1 MKYRQ
6 AGLRRGG
13 FVVRKLPIGTVTL
26 LFTDIEGSTRLL
38 QRLGESYAQ
47 VLREHRRLLRAAFE
61 QWHGYEV
68 DTQGDA
74 FFVVFERAVDAVCAA
89 RSAQQAIFETRWPDE
104 VAVRV
109 RMGLHTGEPQPTE
122 EGYIGLD
129 VHRAA
134 RIMSI
139 AHGGQVLL
147 SRETYELVAPDLPQ
161 NVSARDL
168 GAYRLKDIGGPYQ
181 LFQLV
186 MPGLP
191 ADFPPLSALSSRP
204 LHNLPAPSTSFV
216 GREQEVEAICDLLH
230 REQVRLLTLLG
241 TAGVGKTR
249 LALQVASRLAQEAEH
264 SPFEDGMAFV
274 ALDQVSEPE
283 GVIAAIAGAIN
294 AQEEKGY
301 ALFELVKLALQ
312 DRSLLLILD
321 NFEQVVAARKSL
333 VDLLAVCPGLKMLV
347 TSRSMLHV
355 QAEHIFEVSPLALP
369 ATTSLSDIET
379 LSQCAS
385 IALFVQRARAVQPDF
400 RLTAANA
407 AAIARLCTRLDGIP
421 LAIELA
427 AARVR
432 RFAPHTLLAQLER
445 GLAVLSGEAQDLPTR
460 QQTLRGAIAW
470 SYRLLNGEE
479 QRLFRRLAVFAA
491 GATREAAEQVATLT
505 DIAGDSVPDML
516 EALVDKSMLQRRED
530 AAGKGEIRYRLL
542 QTLREYGLECL
553 AEAEEME
560 ATRSAHAAYFL
571 AWAERAAPL
580 LSGATQAEE
589 LDRLDSEYENLRAAS
604 EWLLERAPQET
615 GRAEE
620 ALRLCIALTG
630 FWEIRGYLSEGLSL
644 LERALATG
652 ESAETAIRAQALH
665 EAGTLALMQD
675 DSERA
680 AAFLR
685 QSQLLFRESGDRAA
699 MAHIL
704 SMQGNL
710 ARARNAYKLARRLLE
725 EALSIYREL
734 GDMKRVAA
742 TREAMAQVA
751 IAQADYSRAISLL
764 EKNMARYKASGEQYR
779 AAYPLSLLA
788 RARFFA
794 RGDLELAREQ
804 AEASLALFKAVG
816 NRRLIASVL
825 SLLGQLALVAHEGP
839 QARALLEEGAS
850 AFETLADRP
859 GRAEALIALARL
871 SVEEGNLAQAH
882 ALYSKSLEL
891 LHGIEARELHA
902 ACLEGSGELL
912 VAQGEPERAVKL
924 WALAAS
930 IRAAIVAPTPP
941 VYRVPYVQAV
951 TTARE
956 RLGEERFLAVW
967 NEGRTLSLEQVQ
979 PVAGVPQ

>member
-191 ADFPPLSALSSRP
+191 AEFPPLPALSSRRP
-204 LHNLPAPSTSFV
+204 LRNLPAPSTSFV
-216 GREQEVEAICDLLH
+216 GREQEVGTVCDLLR
-230 REQVRLLTLLG
+230 RE
-241 TAGVGKTR
+241 
-249 LALQVASRLAQEAEH
+249 
-264 SPFEDGMAFV
+264 
-274 ALDQVSEPE
+274 QVSEPE

-294 AQEEKGY
+294 VQEEKGY
-301 ALFELVKLALQ
+301 ALFERVKLALQ
-312 DRSLLLILD
+312 DQSLLLILD
-321 NFEQVVAARKSL
+321 NFEQVVAARTSL
-333 VDLLAVCPGLKMLV
+333 VELLTACPGLKVLV

-355 QAEHIFEVSPLALP
+355 QAEHIFEVLPLALP
-369 ATTSLSDIET
+369 VTTSLSDVER

-385 IALFVQRARAVQPDF
+385 IELFVQRARAVQPGF
-400 RLTAANA
+400 RLTPDNA
-407 AAIARLCTRLDGIP
+407 PAIAQLCTRLDGIP

-432 RFAPHTLLAQLER
+432 RFAPHPLLARLER
-445 GLAVLSGEAQDLPTR
+445 GLAVLSGEAQDLPER
-460 QQTLRGAIAW
+460 QRTLRGAIAW
-470 SYRLLNGEE
+470 SYHLLNGEE
-479 QRLFRRLAVFAA
+479 QRLFRRLAVFA
-491 GATREAAEQVATLT
+491 GEATREAAAQVCAS
-505 DIAGDSVPDML
+505 AGSVPDML

-530 AAGKGEIRYRLL
+530 VAGKGETRYRLL

-553 AEAEEME
+553 AEAGEME
-560 ATRSAHAAYFL
+560 SARAAHAAYFL

-580 LSGATQAEE
+580 LSGATQAEQ
-589 LDRLDSEYENLRAAS
+589 LDLLGSEYENLRSAL
-604 EWLLERAPQET
+604 EWLLERCSHET

-620 ALRLCIALTG
+620 ALRLSIALTG

-644 LERALATG
+644 LERALAAG
-652 ESAETAIRAQALH
+652 ENASAAIRAQALH

-680 AAFLR
+680 AAYLR
-685 QSQLLFRESGDRAA
+685 QSQALFRESGDRAA

-751 IAQADYSRAISLL
+751 IAQADYSGAISLL
-764 EKNMARYKASGEQYR
+764 EKNLARYKASGEQYR

-788 RARFFA
+788 RTRFLA
-794 RGDLELAREQ
+794 RGDLELARAQ
-804 AEASLALFKAVG
+804 AEESLALFKAVG
-816 NRRLIASVL
+816 NRRLTASVL
-825 SLLGQLALVAHEGP
+825 GLLGQIALAAHEG
-839 QARALLEEGAS
+839 ARACALLEESAS
-850 AFETLADRP
+850 AFEELADRS
-859 GRAEALIALARL
+859 GRTEALITLARL
-871 SVEEGNLAQAH
+871 SLAEGNLAQAYT
-882 ALYSKSLEL
+882 LYNESLEL
-891 LHGIEARELHA
+891 LRGIEARELHA
-902 ACLEGSGELL
+902 ACLEGFGELL
-912 VAQGEPERAVKL
+912 VAQDEPERAVQH

-956 RLGEERFLAVW
+956 RLGEERFLAAW
-967 NEGRTLSLEQVQ
+967 NKGRNLSLEQAQ
-979 PVAGVPQ
+979 AVAGALQ

>member
-1 MKYRQ
+1 M
-6 AGLRRGG
+6 
-13 FVVRKLPIGTVTL
+13 RKLPTGTVTL

-38 QRLGESYAQ
+38 QRLGEGYAQ

-74 FFVVFERAVDAVCAA
+74 FFVVFERAAAAVFAA
-89 RSAQQAIFETRWPDE
+89 YSAQQAIFETRWPGE
-104 VAVRV
+104 ATVRV

-147 SRETYELVAPDLPQ
+147 SRETCELVVGDLPPT
-161 NVSARDL
+161 VSTRDL
-168 GAYRLKDIGGPYQ
+168 GAYQLKDIGGPYQ

-191 ADFPPLSALSSRP
+191 ADFPPLPALSSRRP
-204 LHNLPAPSTSFV
+204 LRNLPAPSTSFV
-216 GREQEVEAICDLLH
+216 GREQEVGTICDLLR

-301 ALFELVKLALQ
+301 TLFERVKLALQ

-333 VDLLAVCPGLKMLV
+333 VDLLAACPGLKMLV

-355 QAEHIFEVSPLALP
+355 QAEHIFEVPPLALP
-369 ATTSLSDIET
+369 AATSLSDIEA

-385 IALFVQRARAVQPDF
+385 IELFVQRARAVQPDF
-400 RLTAANA
+400 RLTPANA
-407 AAIARLCTRLDGIP
+407 PAIARLCTRLDGIP

-432 RFAPHTLLAQLER
+432 RFSPHTLLAQLER

-491 GATREAAEQVATLT
+491 GATREAAEQVGTLT
-505 DIAGDSVPDML
+505 DIAAGNVPDML

-553 AEAEEME
+553 AEAAEME
-560 ATRSAHAAYFL
+560 ATRAAHAAYFL

-589 LDRLDSEYENLRAAS
+589 LDRLDSEYENLRAAL

-620 ALRLCIALTG
+620 ALRLCNALTG

-652 ESAETAIRAQALH
+652 ESADAAIRAQALH

-699 MAHIL
+699 MANIL

-725 EALSIYREL
+725 EALSIYREQ

-742 TREAMAQVA
+742 TREALAQVA
-751 IAQADYSRAISLL
+751 IAQADYADAISLL

-788 RARFFA
+788 RARFLA

-804 AEASLALFKAVG
+804 AEESLALFKAVG

-825 SLLGQLALVAHEGP
+825 SLLGQIALAAHEGP
-839 QARALLEEGAS
+839 RARALLEESAA

-859 GRAEALIALARL
+859 GSAEALIALARL
-871 SVEEGNLAQAH
+871 SVAEGNLAQAH

-956 RLGEERFLAVW
+956 RLGEERFLAAW

-979 PVAGVPQ
+979 PVAGVSQ

>member
-1 MKYRQ
+1 M
-6 AGLRRGG
+6 
-13 FVVRKLPIGTVTL
+13 RKLPIGTVTL

-147 SRETYELVAPDLPQ
+147 SRETYELVAPDLPP

-191 ADFPPLSALSSRP
+191 AEFPPLPALSSRRP
-204 LHNLPAPSTSFV
+204 LRNLPAPSTSFV
-216 GREQEVEAICDLLH
+216 GREQEVGTVCDLLR

-249 LALQVASRLAQEAEH
+249 LALRVASRLAQEAEH
-264 SPFEDGMAFV
+264 SLFGDGMAFV

-294 AQEEKGY
+294 VQEEKGY
-301 ALFELVKLALQ
+301 ALFERVKLALQ
-312 DRSLLLILD
+312 DQSLLLILD
-321 NFEQVVAARKSL
+321 NFEQVVAARTSL
-333 VDLLAVCPGLKMLV
+333 VELLTACPGLKALV

-355 QAEHIFEVSPLALP
+355 QAEHIFEVPSLALP
-369 ATTSLSDIET
+369 VTTSLSDVER

-385 IALFVQRARAVQPDF
+385 IELFVQRARAVQPGF
-400 RLTAANA
+400 RLTPDNA
-407 AAIARLCTRLDGIP
+407 PAIAQLCTRLDGIP

-432 RFAPHTLLAQLER
+432 RFAPHPLLARLER
-445 GLAVLSGEAQDLPTR
+445 GLAVLSGEAQDLPER
-460 QQTLRGAIAW
+460 QRTLRGAIAW
-470 SYRLLNGEE
+470 SYHLLNGEE
-479 QRLFRRLAVFAA
+479 QRLFRRLAVFA
-491 GATREAAEQVATLT
+491 GEATREAAAQVCAS
-505 DIAGDSVPDML
+505 AGSVPDML

-530 AAGKGEIRYRLL
+530 VAGKGETRYRLL

-553 AEAEEME
+553 VEAGEME
-560 ATRSAHAAYFL
+560 SARAAHAAYFL

-580 LSGATQAEE
+580 LSGATQTEQ
-589 LDRLDSEYENLRAAS
+589 LDLLGSEYENLRSAL
-604 EWLLERAPQET
+604 EWLLERCSHET

-620 ALRLCIALTG
+620 ALRLSIALTG

-644 LERALATG
+644 LERALAAS
-652 ESAETAIRAQALH
+652 ENASAAIRAQALH

-685 QSQLLFRESGDRAA
+685 QSQALFRESGDRGA

-751 IAQADYSRAISLL
+751 IAQADYSGAISLL
-764 EKNMARYKASGEQYR
+764 EKNLARYKASGEQYR

-788 RARFFA
+788 RTRFLA
-794 RGDLELAREQ
+794 RGDLELARAQ
-804 AEASLALFKAVG
+804 AEESLALFKAVG
-816 NRRLIASVL
+816 NRRLTASVL
-825 SLLGQLALVAHEGP
+825 GLLGQIALAAHEG
-839 QARALLEEGAS
+839 ARSRALLEESAS
-850 AFETLADRP
+850 AFEELADRS
-859 GRAEALIALARL
+859 GRTEALITLARL
-871 SVEEGNLAQAH
+871 SLAEGNLAQAYT
-882 ALYSKSLEL
+882 LYNESLEL
-891 LHGIEARELHA
+891 LRGIEARELHA
-902 ACLEGSGELL
+902 ACLEGFGELL
-912 VAQGEPERAVKL
+912 VAQGEPERAVQH

-956 RLGEERFLAVW
+956 RLGEERFLVAW
-967 NEGRTLSLEQVQ
+967 NQGRALSLEQVQ
-979 PVAGVPQ
+979 PVAGASQ